1 MNLGR
6 SAFQST
12 KTILSSTPV
21 LCLHDLLLPTV
32 VSADASSYGLGA
44 ALLQKQTDGQWE
56 PVAYSSQA
64 MSSTKQKYVQIE
76 REALAI
82 T

>member
-1 MNLGR
+1 
-6 SAFQST
+6 
-12 KTILSSTPV
+12 
-21 LCLHDLLLPTV
+21 V

-64 MSSTKQKYVQIE
+64 MSSTKQKYAQIE